1 MKKAR
6 RAPGI
11 SDSRVH
17 SDLLEVPSTTVL
29 CAVKGVGQQRVQ
41 VPPGN
46 WIAPPGSNRSSGRGD
61 EAAGASGVEGREG
74 DLASMQAVM

>member
-1 MKKAR
+1 MLGLSA
-6 RAPGI
+6 
-11 SDSRVH
+11 VH
-17 SDLLEVPSTTVL
+17 REAASTTVL

-46 WIAPPGSNRSSGRGD
+46 WFAPPGSNRSSGRGD
-61 EAAGASGVEGREG
+61 KAAGASGVEGREG